1 MSVAAAASLE
11 RRAETGTSSRRAVLD
26 VCKAERR
33 KLTAQP
39 AARALTLVCAVGPLV
54 FAGVLSLQSGVPAD
68 TLLGVWVHSSGY
80 AVSFVVL
87 GFGGYLGF
95 PVLAGVLGG
104 DIFSSED
111 RYGTWKSLLTR
122 SRSRDEL
129 FAGKCL
135 ALLVLATGL
144 LGIAAASSLIAGLLF
159 TGGQPMVGLGG
170 NLLSSGE
177 AFWLDLASWGLT
189 LPPLLAFASI
199 AVLLSVATRNG
210 ILGVLGPVLV
220 GLVMQLLALV
230 GSGSWMHVLLVAS
243 AFADWHGLLGDP
255 GFYAPALIGTAVSI
269 AWIAACLGGSWL
281 ILARRDF
288 AGPPVSRRAGWVP
301 TLRVVGIGVA
311 AIVLLGLAGGLGP
324 PAITRARLQA
334 SMTSAFQRL
343 TRLQQ
348 RELGHSVP
356 GATGLDLHTRC
367 YRHAGAGSG
376 PGDDW
381 SCTIT
386 ILRSVPGAE
395 LFRTTPVTYDMSVK
409 SEGCWKAQAPP
420 SFVGQQ
426 TMTDAHRRS
435 VVNPLFSIYGC
446 FDTTAAAA
454 TSEGSERPPPASPAV
469 SPAKREAER
478 RALRSAEREAG
489 PKVMREIRE
498 AEAEARH
505 VSEGPPEQASPPT
518 AR

>member
-1 MSVAAAASLE
+1 MSAAATALE
-11 RRAETGTSSRRAVLD
+11 RRSARTSRRAVLD
-26 VCKAERR
+26 VYRAERR
-33 KLTAQP
+33 KLTAQL
-39 AARALTLVCAVGPLV
+39 AIRALALVCAAGP
-54 FAGVLSLQSGVPAD
+54 FAFGAVLSLQSGVPAD

-95 PVLAGVLGG
+95 PVLAGVLAG
-104 DIFSSED
+104 DMFSSED

-122 SRSRDEL
+122 SRSRGEL

-135 ALLVLATGL
+135 ALLALSTGL
-144 LGIAAASSLIAGLLF
+144 LALTAASSLISGLLF

-177 AFWLDLASWGLT
+177 AFWLDLASWLLT

-199 AVLLSVATRNG
+199 AVLLSIATRNG

-243 AFADWHGLLGDP
+243 AFADWHGLLSAP
-255 GFYAPALIGTAVSI
+255 RFYAPTLIGTGVSLL
-269 AWIAACLGGSWL
+269 WTLACLGGSWL
-281 ILARRDF
+281 ILSRRDF
-288 AGPPVSRRAGWVP
+288 AGPPVSRRAGWMLP
-301 TLRVVGIGVA
+301 LRAVGACVA

-324 PAITRARLQA
+324 VAITRARLQA

-356 GATGLDLHTRC
+356 GGAGLDLHTRC
-367 YRHAGAGSG
+367 YRHAGASKG

-426 TMTDAHRRS
+426 TMTDDRHRS

-446 FDTTAAAA
+446 FDTTAAARTNEDSQGA
-454 TSEGSERPPPASPAV
+454 PPASPAA
-469 SPAKREAER
+469 SPAAREAER
-478 RALRSAEREAG
+478 RALHSAEREAG
-489 PKVMREIRE
+489 PKVMKEIQE
-498 AEAEARH
+498 AEREARH
-505 VSEGPPEQASPPT
+505 VSEGPPEQAPPPT
-518 AR
+518 PR